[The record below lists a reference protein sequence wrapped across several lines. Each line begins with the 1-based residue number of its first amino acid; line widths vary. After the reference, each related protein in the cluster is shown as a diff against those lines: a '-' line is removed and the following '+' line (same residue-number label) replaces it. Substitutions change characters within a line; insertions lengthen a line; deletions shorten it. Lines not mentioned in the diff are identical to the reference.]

1 MGDLWVSRVAGCGF
15 GRWVLILILRLMS
28 FDFVYD
34 FFKLIGYVVVDGG
47 CVDGN
52 RFLHEKP
59 NAENNFTAY
68 FP

>member
-1 MGDLWVSRVAGCGF
+1 
-15 GRWVLILILRLMS
+15 MS

-47 CVDGN
+47 WVDGN

>member
-1 MGDLWVSRVAGCGF
+1 MVGCGF

-47 CVDGN
+47 WVYSGGWVDGN
-52 RFLHEKP
+52 RFLHAKP
-59 NAENNFTAY
+59 NTENNFMTY